1 MRGRVN
7 AVDMLFIGTSNELG
21 GFESGATAKIFG
33 TVPAVVIGRNRRNRG
48 HCRCAA
54 LFPQLRKLDELP
66 SAESVR
72 EVAAPAEIGARTG
85 TEDAA
90 VFLARLSAKS

>member
-33 TVPAVVIGRNRRNRG
+33 TVPAVVIGG
-48 HCRCAA
+48 IGAIAITAVCAA

-66 SAESVR
+66 SAESVL
-72 EVAAPAEIGARTG
+72 EVAAP
-85 TEDAA
+85 
-90 VFLARLSAKS
+90 VK